1 MQCRGREKNRRIF
14 KGDCKIAKLEIHD
27 IRKTFG
33 KGSSTLTALE
43 GLDLTI
49 EDQELCCVIGPSGC
63 GKTTLLRIIGGF
75 YTATSGSVKLD
86 GVEIREPGA
95 DRGVV
100 FQEYALFP
108 WMTVLGNAEFGLR
121 MKGIRKADRRPRVE
135 EYLQMVGLSEFS
147 DAATYNLSGGMQ
159 QRVAIVRALV
169 NDPEV
174 LLMDEPFGALDA
186 LTREEMEIELLKVWK
201 KTKKTILF
209 ITHDVEEAVFL
220 STRLVILT
228 ARPGTVKENLELPF
242 ANDFPITG
250 GLNEARSLKTD
261 PAFIDV
267 RTRALKSIWDERTS

>member
-1 MQCRGREKNRRIF
+1 M
-14 KGDCKIAKLEIHD
+14 
-27 IRKTFG
+27 
-33 KGSSTLTALE
+33 
-43 GLDLTI
+43 
-49 EDQELCCVIGPSGC
+49 IGPSGC

-75 YTATSGSVKLD
+75 YEATSGSVTLD
-86 GVEIREPGA
+86 GKEIRDPGA

-108 WMTVLGNAEFGLR
+108 WKSVMGNAEFGLR
-121 MKGIRKADRRPRVE
+121 MKGIAKRDRRQRVE

-159 QRVAIVRALV
+159 QRVAIVRALA

-186 LTREEMEIELLKVWK
+186 LTREEMEIELLKIWK

-220 STRLVILT
+220 SSRLVILS
-228 ARPGTVKENLELPF
+228 ARPGKVKENIELSF
-242 ANDFPITG
+242 AKDFPITG
-250 GLNEARSLKTD
+250 DLKEARTLKTD
-261 PAFIDV
+261 PAFIEV
-267 RTRALKSIWDERTS
+267 RTNALKSIWGERAS

>member
-1 MQCRGREKNRRIF
+1 M
-14 KGDCKIAKLEIHD
+14 
-27 IRKTFG
+27 
-33 KGSSTLTALE
+33 
-43 GLDLTI
+43 
-49 EDQELCCVIGPSGC
+49 IGPSGC

-75 YTATSGSVKLD
+75 HEATSGSVTLD
-86 GVEIREPGA
+86 GKEIRGPGS

-108 WMTVLGNAEFGLR
+108 WKSVMGNAEFGLQ
-121 MKGIRKADRRPRVE
+121 MKGIAKRDRRQRVE

-159 QRVAIVRALV
+159 QRVAIVRALA

-220 STRLVILT
+220 SSRLVILT
-228 ARPGTVKENLELPF
+228 ARPGRVKENIELSF
-242 ANDFPITG
+242 AKDFPITG
-250 GLNEARSLKTD
+250 DLKDARILKTE

-267 RTRALKSIWDERTS
+267 RTNALKSIWGERASSSERD

>member
-1 MQCRGREKNRRIF
+1 M
-14 KGDCKIAKLEIHD
+14 
-27 IRKTFG
+27 
-33 KGSSTLTALE
+33 
-43 GLDLTI
+43 
-49 EDQELCCVIGPSGC
+49 IGPSGC

-75 YTATSGSVKLD
+75 YEATSGSVTLD
-86 GVEIREPGA
+86 GKEIRDPGA

-108 WMTVLGNAEFGLR
+108 WKSVMGNAEFGLQ
-121 MKGIRKADRRPRVE
+121 MKGIAKKDRRQRVE

-159 QRVAIVRALV
+159 QRVAIVRALA

-186 LTREEMEIELLKVWK
+186 LTREEMEIELLKIWK

-220 STRLVILT
+220 SSRLVILT
-228 ARPGTVKENLELPF
+228 ARPGKVKENIELSF
-242 ANDFPITG
+242 AKDFPITG
-250 GLNEARSLKTD
+250 GLKEARTLKTD
-261 PAFIDV
+261 PAFIEV
-267 RTRALKSIWDERTS
+267 RTNALKSIWGERAS

>member
-1 MQCRGREKNRRIF
+1 
-14 KGDCKIAKLEIHD
+14 
-27 IRKTFG
+27 
-33 KGSSTLTALE
+33 
-43 GLDLTI
+43 
-49 EDQELCCVIGPSGC
+49 VIGPSGC

-75 YTATSGSVKLD
+75 YDATSGSVTLD
-86 GVEIREPGA
+86 GKEIREPGA

-108 WMTVLGNAEFGLR
+108 WKSVMGNAEFGLQ
-121 MKGIRKADRRPRVE
+121 MKGIAKKDRRQRVE

-159 QRVAIVRALV
+159 QRVAIVRALA

-220 STRLVILT
+220 SSRLVILT
-228 ARPGTVKENLELPF
+228 GRPGKVKENIELSF
-242 ANDFPITG
+242 ARDFPITG
-250 GLNEARSLKTD
+250 GLKEARTLKTE
-261 PAFIDV
+261 PAFIEV
-267 RTRALKSIWDERTS
+267 RTNALKSIWGERAS

>member
-1 MQCRGREKNRRIF
+1 M
-14 KGDCKIAKLEIHD
+14 
-27 IRKTFG
+27 
-33 KGSSTLTALE
+33 
-43 GLDLTI
+43 
-49 EDQELCCVIGPSGC
+49 IGPSGC

-75 YTATSGSVKLD
+75 YDATSGSVTLD
-86 GVEIREPGA
+86 GKEIRDPGA

-108 WMTVLGNAEFGLR
+108 WKSVMGNAEFGLQ
-121 MKGIRKADRRPRVE
+121 MKGIAKEDRRKRVE

-159 QRVAIVRALV
+159 QRVAIVRALA

-186 LTREEMEIELLKVWK
+186 LTREEMEIELLKIWK

-220 STRLVILT
+220 SSRLVILT
-228 ARPGTVKENLELPF
+228 GRPGKVKENIELSF
-242 ANDFPITG
+242 ARDFPITG
-250 GLNEARSLKTD
+250 GLKEARALKTE
-261 PAFIDV
+261 PAFIEV
-267 RTRALKSIWDERTS
+267 RTNALKSIWGERAS

>member
-1 MQCRGREKNRRIF
+1 
-14 KGDCKIAKLEIHD
+14 
-27 IRKTFG
+27 
-33 KGSSTLTALE
+33 
-43 GLDLTI
+43 
-49 EDQELCCVIGPSGC
+49 CCVIGPSGC

-75 YTATSGSVKLD
+75 YEATSGSVTLD
-86 GVEIREPGA
+86 GKEIREPGA

-108 WMTVLGNAEFGLR
+108 WKSVMGNAQFGLQ
-121 MKGIRKADRRPRVE
+121 MKGVSKADRRQRVE

-159 QRVAIVRALV
+159 QRVAIVRALA

-186 LTREEMEIELLKVWK
+186 LTREEMEIELLKIWK

-220 STRLVILT
+220 SSRLVILT
-228 ARPGTVKENLELPF
+228 ARPGKVKENIELSF
-242 ANDFPITG
+242 AKDFPITG
-250 GLNEARSLKTD
+250 DLKEARTLKTD

-267 RTRALKSIWDERTS
+267 RTNALKSIWGERASRSEAD

>member
-1 MQCRGREKNRRIF
+1 
-14 KGDCKIAKLEIHD
+14 
-27 IRKTFG
+27 
-33 KGSSTLTALE
+33 
-43 GLDLTI
+43 
-49 EDQELCCVIGPSGC
+49 VIGPSGC

-75 YTATSGSVKLD
+75 HDATSGSVTLD
-86 GVEIREPGA
+86 GKEIRDPGA

-108 WMTVLGNAEFGLR
+108 WKTVMGNAAFGLQ
-121 MKGIRKADRRPRVE
+121 MKGVPKEDRRKRVE

-159 QRVAIVRALV
+159 QRVAIVRALA

-174 LLMDEPFGALDA
+174 LLMDEPFGALDS

-220 STRLVILT
+220 SSRLVILT
-228 ARPGTVKENLELPF
+228 ARPGKVKENIELSF
-242 ANDFPITG
+242 ARDFPITG
-250 GLNEARSLKTD
+250 GLKEARLLKTE
-261 PAFIDV
+261 PAFIEV
-267 RTRALKSIWDERTS
+267 RTNALKSIWGERAS

>member
-1 MQCRGREKNRRIF
+1 M
-14 KGDCKIAKLEIHD
+14 
-27 IRKTFG
+27 
-33 KGSSTLTALE
+33 
-43 GLDLTI
+43 
-49 EDQELCCVIGPSGC
+49 IGPSGC

-75 YTATSGSVKLD
+75 YDATSGSVTLD
-86 GVEIREPGA
+86 GKEIRKPDA

-108 WMTVLGNAEFGLR
+108 WKSVMGNAEFGLQ
-121 MKGIRKADRRPRVE
+121 MKGIAKKDRRQRVE

-159 QRVAIVRALV
+159 QRVAIVRALA

-186 LTREEMEIELLKVWK
+186 LTREEMEIELLKIWK

-220 STRLVILT
+220 ASRLVILT
-228 ARPGTVKENLELPF
+228 SRPGKVKENIELSF
-242 ANDFPITG
+242 ARDFPITG
-250 GLNEARSLKTD
+250 GLKEARTLKTE
-261 PAFIDV
+261 PAFIEV
-267 RTRALKSIWDERTS
+267 RTNALKSIWGERAS

>member
-1 MQCRGREKNRRIF
+1 M
-14 KGDCKIAKLEIHD
+14 
-27 IRKTFG
+27 
-33 KGSSTLTALE
+33 E
-43 GLDLTI
+43 GLSLTI
-49 EDQELCCVIGPSGC
+49 EDQEFCCVIGPSGC

-75 YTATSGSVKLD
+75 YNATSGSVTLD
-86 GVEIREPGA
+86 GKEIREPDA

-108 WMTVLGNAEFGLR
+108 WKSVMGNAEFGLQ
-121 MKGIRKADRRPRVE
+121 MKGIAKRDRRQRVE

-159 QRVAIVRALV
+159 QRVAIVRALA

-220 STRLVILT
+220 SSRLVILT
-228 ARPGTVKENLELPF
+228 GRPGKVKENIELSF
-242 ANDFPITG
+242 ARDFPITG
-250 GLNEARSLKTD
+250 GLKEARTLKTD
-261 PAFIDV
+261 PTFIEV
-267 RTRALKSIWDERTS
+267 RTNALKSIWGERAS